1 MHLSLIAI
9 GFQIIVI
16 WASHTSSANIY
27 SSNLGRFS
35 ADITPGEIP
44 RHVTRYETEK
54 NIANRD
60 YGNLKWFRRTVS
72 NGITTLGNKI
82 GSSRDTLTERQ
93 GFAGPFFVPF
103 AVGSIIFSVVIAMQ
117 VQEALSRSSNID
129 NADCTFNAWGPCSR
143 TCGGGIQT
151 RDFTHF
157 AKNGGAPCIGPTLN
171 YCNPQACP
179 GVGAAGVV
187 VGQVV
192 VGGGGGGK
200 KRRRRK
206 RQTKAELQPI
216 LKAAF
221 CDNIPAGSIVPGS
234 CDLQVLA
241 YDETTGVC
249 DYLLTFDI
257 LDATAL
263 ETSLNDINDNIATNT
278 AITDAGFTASPGTI
292 GSPTTSS
299 TPCPGGVALGS
310 DGTCPEFMCD
320 ADDACKN
327 DGTCDNGSCTCNNG
341 FSGIDCTLDGTK
353 TEGGPG
359 GCGQGGA
366 GLGGGLGDDSECD
379 GTEGA
384 GQGGQGIGGGLDGD
398 VGAGGEGGQ
407 GIGGGLGG
415 DDDTENPGSP
425 GGCQG
430 GGGLGGGLGDDSEC
444 DESEGAGG
452 EGGLG
457 GGLGSDAGGNGAP
470 DAGGL
475 GGGGLGDGGAGT
487 GGGGLG
493 GGGGGGL
500 GR

>member
-1 MHLSLIAI
+1 MHLSWIAI
-9 GFQIIVI
+9 GFQIIEI
-16 WASHTSSANIY
+16 WTSHTSSANIY
-27 SSNLGRFS
+27 SSNLGQFS
-35 ADITPGEIP
+35 ADITPGEIR
-44 RHVTRYETEK
+44 RHFTRYETEK
-54 NIANRD
+54 DIANRD
-60 YGNLKWFRRTVS
+60 FGHLKWFRRTVS
-72 NGITTLGNKI
+72 NAITTLGDKI
-82 GSSRDTLTERQ
+82 GSTTNTLTERQ

-103 AVGSIIFSVVIAMQ
+103 AIGSIIFSLIIAMQ

-179 GVGAAGVV
+179 AVGAAGVV
-187 VGQVV
+187 LGSVV
-192 VGGGGGGK
+192 VMPPP
-200 KRRRRK
+200 RRRRK
-206 RQTKAELQPI
+206 RQTTGADLQPI

-221 CDNIPAGSIVPGS
+221 CDEIPAGSIVPGS
-234 CDLQVLA
+234 CDLKVLA
-241 YDETTGVC
+241 YDPATFIC
-249 DYLLTFDI
+249 DFLLTFDI

-263 ETSLNDINDNIATNT
+263 ETSLNDINDNINTNT
-278 AITDAGFTASPGTI
+278 AITDAGFIASPGTI
-292 GSPTTSS
+292 GSPTTSA
-299 TPCPGGVALGS
+299 TPCPGNVAFES
-310 DGTCPEFMCD
+310 DGTCPDFMCD

-359 GCGQGGA
+359 GCGQGGG
-366 GLGGGLGDDSECD
+366 GLGGGLDGDSECD

-384 GQGGQGIGGGLDGD
+384 GEGGQGIGGGLDGD
-398 VGAGGEGGQ
+398 VGAGGGGQ

-415 DDDTENPGSP
+415 DDDTEEPGAP
-425 GGCQG
+425 GGCEG
-430 GGGLGGGLGDDSEC
+430 GGGLGGGLGGDSEC
-444 DESEGAGG
+444 DGSEGAGG
-452 EGGLG
+452 QGGLG
-457 GGLGSDAGGNGAP
+457 GGVGAGGAP

-475 GGGGLGDGGAGT
+475 GGGGVGAGGGGAG
-487 GGGGLG
+487 GGGA
-493 GGGGGGL
+493 GGGL